1 MPDLDLCYLPATEA
15 VALFRQR
22 KLSPVELMRAVIA
35 RAEAVEPTINAF
47 ADSYFDEALAKA
59 RKAEARYMGS
69 GGRPRA
75 LEGIPVAI
83 KDEMTI
89 KGKRTTSGSLVYK
102 DRIDTETNVLVQRL
116 QRAGAIVHARGTTP
130 EFCAVGI
137 CHSRL
142 WGVTRNPWNPDYTTG
157 GSSGGSGASL
167 AAGSATLATGTD
179 IGGSIR
185 TPAACCGVVGF
196 KPPYGRNPEV
206 PVFNLDFYSHS
217 GPMARTV
224 ADCALMQN
232 VLAGPHPKD
241 IAGLKPRKRL
251 PAAYGTIKGWR
262 IAYSL
267 DLGYFQLDE
276 DVRQS
281 TLAALDVF
289 RALGA
294 TVEEVSV
301 PWTQDCQTA
310 VMNHLDHIFG
320 ASMARFLAEH
330 REVMTDYV
338 IGIAERARAST
349 ADDFLRSLEVAVEL
363 YDSVGP
369 MLERHDAFIC
379 PTNAIPAVPAE
390 HDPIAPGFEINGVE
404 VDADFGWVMT
414 HPFNMLSRCPVLS
427 VPSGRASNG
436 VPTGIQIVARTY
448 DDSRVFQAA
457 TAFERAQPWLDVP
470 ERRPGL

>member
-1 MPDLDLCYLPATEA
+1 MPDLDLCYLPATDA
-15 VALFRQR
+15 VALFRRR
-22 KLSPVELMRAVIA
+22 KLSPVELMRAMIA

-47 ADSYFDEALAKA
+47 ADTYFDEALAKA

-89 KGKRTTSGSLVYK
+89 KGKRTTSGSLIFK

-116 QRAGAIVHARGTTP
+116 QRAGAIVHARSTTP
-130 EFCAVGI
+130 EFCAAGI

-142 WGVTRNPWNPDYTTG
+142 WGVTRNPWNPDCTTG

-185 TPAACCGVVGF
+185 IPAACCGVVGF
-196 KPPYGRNPEV
+196 KPPYGRNPET

-241 IAGLKPRKRL
+241 IASLKPRKRL
-251 PAAYGTIKGWR
+251 PAATGDIEGWR

-276 DVRQS
+276 DVRQN
-281 TLAALDVF
+281 TLAALDAF

-294 TVEEVSV
+294 TVEEVSF
-301 PWTQDCQTA
+301 PWTEACQTA
-310 VMNHLDHIFG
+310 AMNYSDHLFG
-320 ASMARFLAEH
+320 ASIARFLADH

-338 IGIAERARAST
+338 IAIAERARGST
-349 ADDFLRSLEVAVEL
+349 ADEFLRSLEVAVEL

-369 MLERHDAFIC
+369 MLERHDAFVC
-379 PTNAIPAVPAE
+379 PTNAVPAVPAE
-390 HDPIAPGFEINGVE
+390 HDPIGPGFEINGVT
-404 VDADFGWVMT
+404 VDADFGWIMT

-448 DDSRVFQAA
+448 DDARVFQAA

-470 ERRPGL
+470 ERRPEI